1 MTTCQKRP
9 KYLYSQTTDLY
20 TTLPSSS
27 TIMQRRGSGPRS
39 CTDNCD
45 CYSCG
50 GSGYG
55 SLSLVTVSNVTI
67 TTVGS
72 IEA

>member
-20 TTLPSSS
+20 TTHLSSS
-27 TIMQRRGSGPRS
+27 AIMQKPGSGPGS

-55 SLSLVTVSNVTI
+55 SLSLVTVSNVT
-67 TTVGS
+67 TTIICS

>member
-20 TTLPSSS
+20 TTPLSSS
-27 TIMQRRGSGPRS
+27 AIMQKPGSGPGS

-50 GSGYG
+50 GNDCG
-55 SLSLVTVSNVTI
+55 SLSLATVVTI
-67 TTVGS
+67 TISS